1 MRFTKRFL
9 LSSLYVSF
17 LMLPLSAAEPI
28 NPTAQPVSY
37 NGFSA
42 GFDAG
47 MMTANVSFPEQV
59 KKDKKGNIIEK
70 YSPFDRSFS
79 FQQFPVGVHIDY
91 HMSNFGKHSKDPL
104 NDLYLGL
111 GLSSGTSFGNPNKTV
126 LSGKGNLVH
135 GFSLNG
141 NVTLKQKRKFYAELT
156 PRVGFKFNN
165 NSIIYALL
173 SVRHSQLESTLS
185 STNDIRKAGNL
196 YLAKGTYKNKSS
208 RVGVAPGLGFD
219 TKVGHHWSI
228 GAEYKYFFE
237 KDLKFD
243 KGQVKASSGTH
254 NILAKVSYHF

>member
-17 LMLPLSAAEPI
+17 SMLPLSASEESKLVEQPI
-28 NPTAQPVSY
+28 SY

-47 MMTANVSFPEQV
+47 MMTANVSFPEQA
-59 KKDKKGNIIEK
+59 KKDQKGNIIEK

-79 FQQFPVGVHIDY
+79 LQYFPVGVHVDY
-91 HMSNFGKHSKDPL
+91 HMSGFKKEFYK
-104 NDLYLGL
+104 DLYLGL
-111 GLSSGTSFGNPNKTV
+111 GLSVGTSFGNPSKTV
-126 LSGKGNLVH
+126 LAGKGNLEH
-135 GFSLNG
+135 GFSLDG
-141 NVTLKQKRKFYAELT
+141 DVTLKQKRKFYAELT
-156 PRVGFKFNN
+156 PRFGVKFDDHG
-165 NSIIYALL
+165 IFYVLL

-185 STNDIRKAGNL
+185 STNDIRKAGNI
-196 YLAKGTYKNKSS
+196 YLAKGTYKNTSS

-219 TKVGHHWSI
+219 TKLGQHWSI

-243 KGQVKASSGTH
+243 QGQVKASSGTH
-254 NILAKVSYHF
+254 NLLAKVSYHF

>member
-1 MRFTKRFL
+1 MRFIKRFL

-17 LMLPLSAAEPI
+17 AMLPLSASEESKPVEQPI
-28 NPTAQPVSY
+28 SY

-47 MMTANVSFPEQV
+47 MMIANVSFPDQA
-59 KKDKKGNIIEK
+59 KKDQKGNIIEQ
-70 YSPFDRSFS
+70 YSPFNRSFS
-79 FQQFPVGVHIDY
+79 LKQFPVGVHVDY
-91 HMSNFGKHSKDPL
+91 HMSSFGKHSKDPL

-111 GLSSGTSFGNPNKTV
+111 GLSAGTSFGNPSKSV
-126 LSGKGNLVH
+126 LSGKGNLEH
-135 GFSLNG
+135 GFSLDG
-141 NVTLKQKRKFYAELT
+141 DVTLKQKRKFYAELT

-165 NSIIYALL
+165 NSIIYVLL

-185 STNDIRKAGNL
+185 STNDIRKAGNI

-219 TKVGHHWSI
+219 TKLGQHWSI

-237 KDLKFD
+237 KDLTFADGKA
-243 KGQVKASSGTH
+243 KASSGTH
-254 NILAKVSYHF
+254 NLLAKVSYHF